1 MGESWREFGPKRF
14 NRRIDPAL
22 RTGVAIDVEQ
32 RLHGTKGVGGSFGP
46 AISTHQEDRKMK
58 IGFIRAAVLSFAAS
72 LVSVPVSAAE
82 PYAGYGYEP
91 TKEGHIGER
100 EYSPYLNI
108 GFPQRVFWG
117 DTHLHTSYSTDAGM
131 IGNRLGPDEAY
142 RFARGETVVSSS
154 GVRTRLQ
161 RPLDFLVVAD
171 HAENLG
177 LAPMIAEKNPDLL
190 KHEFGKRI
198 ANLVYSGKYGDAYA
212 LWGGGMAERKDPLKG
227 SEELT
232 RTMWQRLTTSAE
244 KFNEPGK
251 FTALIGFEW
260 TSSPGGNNL
269 HRNVIFRDGKAKADQ
284 IIPIS
289 NYDTQDPEELWK
301 WMATYEQ
308 KTGGQL
314 LAIAHNGNLSN
325 GLMFDDVT
333 FTKKKLTKDYALRRT
348 RWEPVYEVTQMKGD
362 GEAHPSL
369 SPNDEFAD
377 YERWDKGSFGPQP
390 KTKDM
395 LPREYAREAL
405 KRGLKYDQTLGANP
419 FKFGMIG
426 STDSHTSLATIE
438 ENNYFGKATPA
449 EPSANPGRFQ
459 EKITGFLQQP
469 GGPDITI
476 RHAKTLAAGLAAV
489 WATDNT
495 REALWDA
502 LARKEVYATTGTRMT
517 VRVFAGWDFAAAD
530 VQRPDFAKIG
540 YQQGV
545 PMGGDLTKAPKGKA
559 PTFVI
564 RALRDVD
571 GANLDRV
578 QIVKGWLDSKGA
590 PQEQVYDVM
599 CSDGRKITDKH
610 RCDKPVGN
618 TVDVKT
624 AMYTNSIGDALM
636 LVYWKDPGFDPKQ
649 RAFYYVR
656 VLEIPTPR
664 WTTYDAAFFGV
675 ELPKD
680 VPATQQERAY
690 TSPIWYT
697 P

>member
-1 MGESWREFGPKRF
+1 
-14 NRRIDPAL
+14 
-22 RTGVAIDVEQ
+22 
-32 RLHGTKGVGGSFGP
+32 
-46 AISTHQEDRKMK
+46 MK

-154 GVRTRLQ
+154 GVRARLQ
-161 RPLDFLVVAD
+161 RPLDFLVIAD

-190 KHEFGKRI
+190 KLEFGKKI
-198 ANLVYSGKYGDAYA
+198 ANLVYSGKYGDAYT
-212 LWGGGMAERKDPLKG
+212 LWGTGMTAGKDPLKG
-227 SEELT
+227 NEALT
-232 RTMWQRLTTSAE
+232 RTMWERLTAAAE
-244 KFNEPGK
+244 QFNEPGK

-260 TSSPGGNNL
+260 TSSPNGNNL
-269 HRNVIFRDGKAKADQ
+269 HRNVVFRDGKARADQ
-284 IIPIS
+284 ILPIS
-289 NYDTQDPEELWK
+289 NYDTNNPEDLWK
-301 WMATYEQ
+301 WMADYEK
-308 KTGGQL
+308 KTGGKA
-314 LAIAHNGNLSN
+314 LAIPHNGNLSN

-333 FTKKKLTKDYALRRT
+333 FTKKKLTKDYAQLRM

-377 YERWDKGSFGPQP
+377 YGTWGKGSFGPDP

-395 LPREYAREAL
+395 LPREYAREAY
-405 KRGLKYDQTLGANP
+405 KRGLAYEQKLGVNP

-426 STDSHTSLATIE
+426 STDSHTSLATTE
-438 ENNYFGKATPA
+438 ESNYFGKATPG
-449 EPSANPGRFQ
+449 EPSNKPERFN
-459 EKITGFLQQP
+459 EKITGYLQKP
-469 GGPDITI
+469 GGPDISM
-476 RHAKTLAAGLAAV
+476 RHFQTLASGLAAV

-502 LARKEVYATTGTRMT
+502 LARKEIYATTGTRMT
-517 VRVFAGWDFAAAD
+517 VRVFAGWDFAEAD

-540 YQQGV
+540 YLRGV
-545 PMGGDLTKAPKGKA
+545 PMGGDLSKAPKGKA

-578 QIVKGWLDSKGA
+578 QIVKGWLDGKGGTH
-590 PQEQVYDVM
+590 EQVYDVM
-599 CSDGRKITDKH
+599 CSDGRKITDKQ

-618 TVDVKT
+618 TVDIKKT
-624 AMYTNSIGDALM
+624 TYTNSIGDALF
-636 LVYWKDPGFDPKQ
+636 LAYWKDPNFDARQ

-664 WTTYDAAFFGV
+664 WTTYDAAYFGV
-675 ELPKD
+675 ELPKGIE
-680 VPATQQERAY
+680 PTHQERAY